1 MDLLL
6 ELAFIL
12 SKYSLK
18 SLDYHLPKD
27 SKLRRLFD
35 GISKGIIHSDEEAA
49 HFLYET
55 LPSDKRYLMLKRNLI
70 NKLFELLLSSDLEV
84 EKKIRKSKRKDIFN
98 QEETKFLANQY
109 LIIADKLLIQNVY
122 HNAEKIIERVRQ
134 KAKEYHLIEIE
145 WECVRKLRTIYALKG
160 FANETEKY
168 TLEAQALREE
178 MIFLDNLK
186 SYWEVMQAKTKFF
199 IGQYSEW
206 EAEAYAAEKLT
217 ETYRGNYYKKQQE
230 NEKNIHPLAKLY
242 GFRFRNIRLLQSQPK
257 LAELQKNTN
266 EWQEHF
272 QTYPHL
278 NTPTRNL
285 ELLIAQIHTLRYAG
299 NFLEALQ
306 LIKKATKLTT
316 YQAFNKFQ
324 IQEFYFDT
332 LLKINEPKHGY
343 KQAALILLEVLETPQ
358 FERLDKW
365 DKSSWRLREAYL
377 FLILQYKDP
386 KLTRKIT
393 PNFYQK
399 NVLLELPDEPITK
412 DKTGYNTIRIWIK
425 LLFLFHTG
433 MEDFVSEA
441 NNLRNYYHRHL
452 KDSKD
457 ERLRQFILFLVKV
470 AQNDF
475 NPNFLE
481 ETKLKLPQKNY
492 NSTEFGCY
500 EKIEELVLNLLIT
513 KEQLRSAK
521 AVKLTANVNY

>member
-12 SKYSLK
+12 SKYPLK
-18 SLDYHLPKD
+18 SLDQVLPKD
-27 SKLRRLFD
+27 SKMRRLFD
-35 GISKGIIHSDEEAA
+35 AVSKGIIQTDEEAA
-49 HFLYET
+49 SFLYET
-55 LPSDKRYLMLKRNLI
+55 SPSDKRYLMLKRNLI

-134 KAKEYHLIEIE
+134 KAKEYHLIETE

-168 TLEAQALREE
+168 TLEAQELREE

-217 ETYRGNYYKKQQE
+217 EKYYKKYE
-230 NEKNIHPLAKLY
+230 EDEKNTHPLAKLY
-242 GFRFRNIRLLQSQPK
+242 GFRFRNTRLLQSQPK
-257 LAELQKNTN
+257 LEDLQKNTN
-266 EWQEHF
+266 DWQEHF

-285 ELLIAQIHTLRYAG
+285 ELLTAQIYTHRYAG
-299 NFLEALQ
+299 EFLQALQ

-316 YQAFNKFQ
+316 YQAFNKFK
-324 IQEFYFDT
+324 IQELYFDT

-365 DKSSWRLREAYL
+365 DKSSWRLRVAYL
-377 FLILQYKDP
+377 FLILEDKDP
-386 KLTRKIT
+386 KLVRKFT
-393 PNFYQK
+393 PNFYRK
-399 NVLLELPDEPITK
+399 NLLLQLPDEPITK
-412 DKTGYNTIRIWIK
+412 DKTGYNIIRIWIK
-425 LLFLFHTG
+425 LVFLFYTG
-433 MEDFVSEA
+433 IEDFVSEA
-441 NNLRNYYHRHL
+441 NNLRNYYQRHL

-457 ERLRQFILFLVKV
+457 ERLRQFILYLIKT

-475 NPNFLE
+475 NPIFLIE
-481 ETKLKLPQKNY
+481 NKLVLPKENY
-492 NSTEFGCY
+492 TFTEFGCY
-500 EKIEELVLNLLIT
+500 ERMEELILNFC
-513 KEQLRSAK
+513 
-521 AVKLTANVNY
+521 VKVV

>member
-12 SKYSLK
+12 SKYPLK
-18 SLDYHLPKD
+18 SLDQILPKD
-27 SKLRRLFD
+27 SKMRKLFD
-35 GISKGIIHSDEEAA
+35 GVSKGIIQSDEEAS

-55 LPSDKRYLMLKRNLI
+55 APSDKRYLMLKRNLI
-70 NKLFELLLSSDLEV
+70 NKLFELLLSNDLEV

-98 QEETKFLANQY
+98 QEETKLLSNQY
-109 LIIADKLLIQNVY
+109 LIIADKLLVQNVY

-134 KAKEYHLIEIE
+134 KAKEHHLIEIE

-168 TLEAQALREE
+168 TLEAQELREE

-206 EAEAYAAEKLT
+206 EAEAYAAEKLS
-217 ETYRGNYYKKQQE
+217 ESYSKIE
-230 NEKNIHPLAKLY
+230 NDEKITHPLAQLY
-242 GFRFRNIRLLQSQPK
+242 GFRFRNTHLLQSQPK
-257 LAELQKNTN
+257 LEELQKNTDN
-266 EWQEHF
+266 WQKHF

-285 ELLIAQIHTLRYAG
+285 ELLIAQIYTHRYAG
-299 NFLEALQ
+299 EFLQALQ
-306 LIKKATKLTT
+306 LIKKAVKLTT
-316 YQAFNKFQ
+316 YQAFNKFK
-324 IQEFYFDT
+324 IQELYFDT

-343 KQAALILLEVLETPQ
+343 KQAALILLEVIETPQ

-377 FLILQYKDP
+377 FLILQDKDP
-386 KLTRKIT
+386 KLVKKFT
-393 PNFYQK
+393 PNFYRK
-399 NVLLELPDEPITK
+399 NLLLQLPDEPITK
-412 DKTGYNTIRIWIK
+412 DKTGYNIVRIWIK
-425 LLFLFHTG
+425 VLFLFYTG
-433 MEDFVSEA
+433 MEDFVSES
-441 NNLRNYYHRHL
+441 NNFRNYYQRHL

-457 ERLRQFILFLVKV
+457 ERLRGFVLYLIKL

-475 NPNFLE
+475 NITFLE
-481 ETKLKLPQKNY
+481 ENKLELPKEHY
-492 NSTEFGCY
+492 NFTEFGCY
-500 EKIEELVLNLLIT
+500 ERMEELILNLC
-513 KEQLRSAK
+513 KK
-521 AVKLTANVNY
+521 VV